1 MTEQEV
7 TALADKVLSEEFEL
21 DPELLKP
28 EAYFSDDLGLDS
40 LDAVDMVVALEQAF
54 GRKLRD
60 NEAMREIRQL
70 KDLHAYLI
78 SKCREEQAKAD

>member
-28 EAYFSDDLGLDS
+28 EAHFADDLGLDS

-60 NEAMREIRQL
+60 NEAMREIRYL

-78 SKCREEQAKAD
+78 RKCKEEQAKAD